1 MKLRSLSPLFLAAG
15 LAAAIAACSGGGG
28 TDTPSTPST
37 PAPTPT
43 PTPTP
48 NPYIAACGLPLP
60 PIDKSYGF
68 KVKVQS
74 EPTPNRKWLTASPQ
88 IRDLAYCQS
97 AGLPGEICAP
107 RFEDDP
113 TRVACDHYL
122 AGISDSGRP
131 GPNWFEERD
140 GRMLKCGTSAQPGES
155 LNCDVRDESQYNL
168 NVRAPGKYVACGGR
182 GSTGSCGPCRIL
194 EEDWGVIHRNPAG
207 LCKLN

>member
-1 MKLRSLSPLFLAAG
+1 MKLRFYSSLFLAVA
-15 LAAAIAACSGGGG
+15 LAACGGGG
-28 TDTPSTPST
+28 SDTPSTPST

-48 NPYIAACGLPLP
+48 NPYLVACGLPVP
-60 PIDKSYGF
+60 PIEKSYGF

-113 TRVACDHYL
+113 TRIACDHYL

-131 GPNWFEERD
+131 GPNWFEEVN
-140 GRMLKCGTSAQPGES
+140 GQMLKCGTTTVTGQSP
-155 LNCDVRDESQYNL
+155 NCAVRDESQYNL
-168 NVRAPGKYVACGGR
+168 NIYAPGKYVACGGR
-182 GSTGSCGPCRIL
+182 GSTGSCGPCTIL
-194 EEDWGVIHRNPAG
+194 DSDWGVVHRSPAG
-207 LCKLN
+207 LCKLS